1 MRGEQGMTKTRTG
14 KPVRRK
20 AASPGRRTGMAA
32 APSAA
37 KPVGDGKSLQ
47 ILDGARQV
55 FLADGFDGAS
65 MNDIARAA
73 GVSKGTLYVYFPSK
87 NELFE
92 ALIRYDRAQQ
102 AEQLFQYGSHD
113 DELGVVLSRIG
124 LGLMRNMCRAE
135 HLAHMRMVIG
145 VAAKYPRIGKA
156 FYEAGPKAGAERL
169 ADYLAEQTARGAL
182 APMADPVLAA
192 DQFIQLCQSG
202 YFKAALF
209 CVAEPDDE
217 AAIEAEVATAVAAFL
232 RIYRPDPPETI

>member
-1 MRGEQGMTKTRTG
+1 MTRNKSGRSVRP
-14 KPVRRK
+14 KPP
-20 AASPGRRTGMAA
+20 SLGRR

-37 KPVGDGKSLQ
+37 ASSPARPGDGKSLQ
-47 ILDGARQV
+47 ILDGARRV

-65 MNDIARAA
+65 MNDIAKAA

-87 NELFE
+87 GDLFE

-102 AEQLFQYGSHD
+102 AEQLFQFGAED
-113 DELGVVLSRIG
+113 DDLGHVLARIG
-124 LGLMRNMCRAE
+124 LGLMRNMCRAD

-169 ADYLAEQTARGAL
+169 GDYLAAQAARGRI
-182 APMADPVLAA
+182 APLADPVLAA

-209 CVAEPDDE
+209 CVAEPEDE
-217 AAIEAEVATAVAAFL
+217 AAIEAEVAAAVAAFL
-232 RIYRPDPPETI
+232 RLCRPQPA